1 MGAPTT
7 AFMAPAKPLSKAS
20 RPSASLMTASSIVPL
35 PKSVKT
41 VIPRILIPPN
51 PTTVIQSLKTGAV
64 QSLSQKGSSPY
75 TSPSASFYALYETYI
90 LDMIQFITDKVSLD
104 AVLNNLR
111 ALQVQIQTKA
121 QAQRVIQQIEEILLG
136 VVENITN
143 RVSLD
148 IVLSRLAYLTELL
161 NKVDPSELPA
171 VYGDVADLLI
181 TVIDEV
187 ANKTSLDIVLTDL
200 GAIQTGMAADAMI
213 AREILDFQEI
223 VISIVENIINRV
235 SLDIVMGRLVYL
247 RDRLGGALRVP

>member
-1 MGAPTT
+1 MGTPTT
-7 AFMAPAKPLSKAS
+7 SFFAPGKPLSKAS
-20 RPSASLMTASSIVPL
+20 RSSASLITSSSIVPL
-35 PKSVKT
+35 PKSIKA
-41 VIPRILIPPN
+41 VIPRILVPPD
-51 PTTVIQSLKTGAV
+51 PTTVIQSLKTGAT
-64 QSLSQKGSSPY
+64 QSLSQKGSSAY

-90 LDMIQFITDKVSLD
+90 LDMVQFITDKMSLD
-104 AVLNNLR
+104 AVLDNLR

-148 IVLSRLAYLTELL
+148 IVLGRLAYLTELL
-161 NKVDPSELPA
+161 NTVDPRELPA

-200 GAIQTGMAADAMI
+200 GTIQTGMAADTMI

-223 VISIVENIINRV
+223 VISIVENIIHRV

-247 RDRLGGALRVP
+247 RGKLTTFLP

>member
-1 MGAPTT
+1 M
-7 AFMAPAKPLSKAS
+7 
-20 RPSASLMTASSIVPL
+20 
-35 PKSVKT
+35 
-41 VIPRILIPPN
+41 
-51 PTTVIQSLKTGAV
+51 IQSLKTGAV
-64 QSLSQKGSSPY
+64 QSLSQKGSSAY

-90 LDMIQFITDKVSLD
+90 LDMIQYITDKVSLD
-104 AVLNNLR
+104 AVLDDLR

-121 QAQRVIQQIEEILLG
+121 QAQRVIKQIEEILLG

-148 IVLSRLAYLTELL
+148 IVLGRLAYLTELL

-187 ANKTSLDIVLTDL
+187 ANKTPLDIVLTDL
-200 GAIQTGMAADAMI
+200 GTIQTGMAADVQI
-213 AREILDFQEI
+213 AREILEFQEI

-235 SLDIVMGRLVYL
+235 SLDIIMGRLVYL
-247 RDRLGGALRVP
+247 QGKLGGALHTPPV